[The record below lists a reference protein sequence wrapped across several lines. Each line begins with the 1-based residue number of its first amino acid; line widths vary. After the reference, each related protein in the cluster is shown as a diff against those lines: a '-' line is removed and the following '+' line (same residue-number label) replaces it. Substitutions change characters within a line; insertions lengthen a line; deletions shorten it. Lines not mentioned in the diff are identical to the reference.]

1 MGKVHAEK
9 IVQLQILFNG
19 EEMRIQIVEST
30 TLKVDPRAIQDRA
43 QVIGLIN

>member
-9 IVQLQILFNG
+9 MVQLQKLFNG
-19 EEMRIQIVEST
+19 KEMRFQTVEST